1 MRNPMPKQ
9 KLLIEKKMKYIKSL
23 FTTTLGAL
31 AFAAS
36 FVSCSNDNNGSYEL
50 HNTYFYPISDGKQVY
65 ADQTTDSIKVVSTDN
80 FSFTTPDDATWF
92 TATDKNNV
100 KAPFSVT
107 VPAGYIVTT
116 PIYLS
121 IQPNTTGALRRSY
134 FTATSVF
141 GKVGAVS
148 QIISQAPYL
157 NISTPSCQVAT
168 DNTGTTRYTF
178 TLDGISSDGLYHA
191 KDAQGKDI
199 TSTPFITFTVYSD
212 DATLTSSESW
222 LSVKQETATGTTT
235 ATPSFKYGELQKVNL
250 SIAKNETGSSRS
262 AVLTLTSNGV
272 STTVTVT
279 QNK

>member
-1 MRNPMPKQ
+1 
-9 KLLIEKKMKYIKSL
+9 MKYIKSL
-23 FTTTLGAL
+23 LTTTLGAL

-65 ADQTTDSIKVVSTDN
+65 ADQTVDSVKVVSTDN
-80 FSFTTPDDATWF
+80 FSFTTPSDATWF
-92 TATDKNNV
+92 TAANKSNV

-107 VPAGYIVTT
+107 VPEGYVVTT

-121 IQPNTTGALRRSY
+121 IQPNTTGAMRRSY

-148 QIISQAPYL
+148 QIITQAPYL
-157 NISTPSCQVAT
+157 NISTPSCQVVTDGAGAT
-168 DNTGTTRYTF
+168 HYTF
-178 TLDGISSDGLYHA
+178 TLDGISSDGMYHA
-191 KDAQGKDI
+191 KDTQGNDI

-222 LSVKQETATGTTT
+222 LEVKQEATTGTTT
-235 ATPSFKYGELQKVNL
+235 TVPSFKYGELQKVNL
-250 SIAKNETGSSRS
+250 SIAKNETGASRS

-272 STTVTVT
+272 STSVTVT